1 MPATSRDR
9 SIALAVVGISLVL
22 FLCAVPFAGMPLA
35 QIPGFV
41 GSHQFALAIN
51 DLITAVLLFSQF
63 AVLRSWAL
71 LLLACGYL
79 FTAAAAIAHALT
91 FPGLF
96 APTGL
101 FHAGSQTTVWPYM
114 IWHAGFPLFVLAYAL
129 QRNEGG
135 PRING
140 SVARAGLVSVA
151 AVIAAMIAIVWIV
164 TGAHDLLPT
173 LLSGGRYTSVMIGVV
188 SAVWLLCLAGLLL
201 LWLRRPHSLIDL

>member
-41 GSHQFALAIN
+41 GSYQFALAIN

-101 FHAGSQTTVWPYM
+101 FHARIADHG
-114 IWHAGFPLFVLAYAL
+114 LALHDLAW
-129 QRNEGG
+129 
-135 PRING
+135 RIPA
-140 SVARAGLVSVA
+140 VRARLCLAEKAKAARASMDRSAGSMLVSVA
-151 AVIAAMIAIVWIV
+151 
-164 TGAHDLLPT
+164 
-173 LLSGGRYTSVMIGVV
+173 SGDRGDDRHRLDRHQRS
-188 SAVWLLCLAGLLL
+188 
-201 LWLRRPHSLIDL
+201 